1 MPDNGQLFTDA
12 DGSESFSVDLIESGV
27 LDDVA
32 PDDGT
37 RDTAVTIEARLGVL
51 GGGDLLARDSVSDT
65 ATISVER
72 DAGDAAEYGDVGG
85 SGTLTIETG

>member
-1 MPDNGQLFTDA
+1 M
-12 DGSESFSVDLIESGV
+12 
-27 LDDVA
+27 A

-37 RDTAVTIEARLGVL
+37 RDTDVTIEARLRVL
-51 GGGDLLARDSVSDT
+51 GGDDVLARDSVSDT
-65 ATISVER
+65 ATVSVER

>member
-1 MPDNGQLFTDA
+1 MTSWA
-12 DGSESFSVDLIESGV
+12 RGV

-37 RDTAVTIEARLGVL
+37 RDTEVTIEARLRVL
-51 GGGDLLARDSVSDT
+51 GGGDVLARDSVSDT

-72 DAGDAAEYGDVGG
+72 DGVDASQYGDVGG
-85 SGTLTIETG
+85 SGTLTIETE

>member
-1 MPDNGQLFTDA
+1 MSD
-12 DGSESFSVDLIESGV
+12 ESGSVDLVGSGV

-37 RDTAVTIEARLGVL
+37 RDTEVTIEARLRVL

-65 ATISVER
+65 ATVSVER
-72 DAGDAAEYGDVGG
+72 ESVDASEYGAVGG